1 MLELYTQYKSRL
13 PARSIAIAPAYY
25 ADAQRSAAA
34 ALLLCGQMEQQSPI
48 EDADRRLFRG

>member
-1 MLELYTQYKSRL
+1 MQYKSRL
-13 PARSIAIAPAYY
+13 PARRSIAIAPAYS
-25 ADAQRSAAA
+25 DAQRSAAA